1 VAVSG
6 VSTVLV
12 NRQGLR
18 EDIVEARVPPAL
30 QSTVNMALA
39 AMPVSGLPLAIGLVG
54 LLLSGTGV
62 AFSAYE
68 TLNQLA
74 GVPRRSRFGLLARY
88 ARVLL
93 MVVVVLVGGLS
104 VAVLTVASGPYPT
117 WVSSN
122 ASPRPWLRLWSC
134 FFSSSPRRRC
144 W

>member
-1 VAVSG
+1 
-6 VSTVLV
+6 
-12 NRQGLR
+12 
-18 EDIVEARVPPAL
+18 
-30 QSTVNMALA
+30 MALA